1 MRKFIRKI
9 LNTVGYD
16 ITKVNVHSDKKAGRV
31 VKVKVG
37 NYIIDMPGN
46 NVQIS
51 TYKYR
56 PDANKLLGT
65 LSACVAAK
73 YPDATVID
81 VGANVGDT
89 IAVIKTAVDIP
100 VIGIEG
106 DAVSYSFLERNM
118 KQFNNVTIL
127 RQFLGE
133 EKKTVKIAFEK
144 SGWNTTLIPTESDGE
159 NISLKT
165 LDEVLEENRLSE
177 KNNKVFKVDCEGFD
191 TIIIRGAGSLLE
203 KKKPVI
209 FFEYNKT
216 NMNAIGEDGLSTL
229 FALEKFG
236 YSNAIFFDNYGRY
249 MLNIPLNQR
258 AVVQQLHHYTE
269 DGVSQV
275 GYYDICLFHDQDADI
290 AAKFIDTVAVK

>member
-16 ITKVNVHSDKKAGRV
+16 ITKVNVHSDKKAARV

-37 NYIIDMPGN
+37 NYTIDMPGN

-73 YPDATVID
+73 YPDTTVID

-89 IAVIKTAVDIP
+89 IAVIKTAVDVP

-144 SGWNTTLIPTESDGE
+144 SGWNTTLIPTESEGE

-165 LDEVLEENRLSE
+165 LDEVLEENHLSE

-249 MLNIPLNQR
+249 MLNTPLSQR
-258 AVVQQLHHYTE
+258 ALVQQLHHYTE

-290 AAKFIDTVAVK
+290 AAKFIAIVAVK